1 MRILGIE
8 SSCDETACSVIDI
21 TEGKI
26 NVLSNEVA
34 SQIDIH
40 SKFGGVVPE
49 IASRA
54 HCEVISS
61 LTYRAIENSGYELKD
76 IDAICVTAYPGL
88 IGALLVG
95 VNFAKGLA
103 FANNIP
109 LYAVDHIKG
118 HIASAYLTNDL
129 KPPFI
134 AFVASGGHTSVV
146 LVEDYIHHTVIGG
159 TRDDAVGEAFDKVAR
174 VMGMPYPG
182 GAAMDKISYNDY
194 EPVKFPSAAIKGDTL
209 EFSFSGIKTSVLNYL
224 NTKKQNGEE
233 INVPSVAKGFTNA
246 VVDSIVNKMS
256 LALDKYKDIKSLA
269 FVGGV
274 AANSHIRKG
283 LSDLCKSRQ
292 VNFYVPELKYCGD
305 NGAMIACAGYYEVLY
320 GCASG
325 IDLNADADK
334 FEDKI

>member
-1 MRILGIE
+1 MKILGIE
-8 SSCDETACSVIDI
+8 SSCDETACAVLNIED
-21 TEGKI
+21 GKFD
-26 NVLSNEVA
+26 VLSNEVA

-54 HCEVISS
+54 HCEAISS
-61 LTYRAIENSGYELKD
+61 LTYKALEDANVTLKD
-76 IDAICVTAYPGL
+76 IDAVCVTAYPGL

-118 HIASAYLTNDL
+118 HIASAYLSNDL

-134 AFVASGGHTSVV
+134 AFVASGGHTSIVHV
-146 LVEDYIHHTVIGG
+146 KDYVTHTVIGG

-182 GAAMDKISYNDY
+182 GAAMDKISYNDE
-194 EPVKFPSAAIKGDTL
+194 EPIKFPSASIKGDTL

-224 NTKKQNGEE
+224 NSVKQSGLDV
-233 INVPSVAKGFTNA
+233 NVKAVAKGFTKS
-246 VVDSIVNKMS
+246 VTDSIVNKMS
-256 LALDKYKDIKSLA
+256 LALDMYPDIKSVA

-283 LSDLCKSRQ
+283 LRELCEKRQ

-305 NGAMIACAGYYEVLY
+305 NGAMIACAGYYEILY
-320 GCASG
+320 GNPS
-325 IDLNADADK
+325 DLNLNADASK
-334 FEDKI
+334 FEDKT

>member
-1 MRILGIE
+1 MKILGIE
-8 SSCDETACSVIDI
+8 SSCDETACAVININEDEI
-21 TEGKI
+21 KI
-26 NVLSNEVA
+26 LSNEVA

-54 HCEVISS
+54 HCEIISN
-61 LTYRAIENSGYELKD
+61 LTYKAISDANLNIKD
-76 IDAICVTAYPGL
+76 LDAICVTAYPGL

-103 FANNIP
+103 YANNKP

-118 HIASAYLTNDL
+118 HIASAYLSNDL

-134 AFVASGGHTSVV
+134 AFVASGGHTSIV

-182 GAAMDKISYNDY
+182 GAAMDKISYNDE
-194 EPVKFPSAAIKGDTL
+194 EPVKFPSAAIKSDTL
-209 EFSFSGIKTSVLNYL
+209 EFSFSGIKTAVLNYI
-224 NTKKQNGEE
+224 NSQKQNGEDV
-233 INVPSVAKGFTNA
+233 NVKAIAKGFTNA
-246 VVDSIVNKMS
+246 VCESIVNKIS
-256 LALDKYKDIKSLA
+256 LAFDKYPNIHSLA

-274 AANSHIRKG
+274 AANSHIRRSLKK
-283 LSDLCKSRQ
+283 LCDDRNVK
-292 VNFYVPELKYCGD
+292 FYVPEIKYCGD
-305 NGAMIACAGYYEVLY
+305 NGAMIACAGYYECLL
-320 GCASG
+320 GNKS
-325 IDLNADADK
+325 DLNLNADADK
-334 FEDKI
+334 FEDKS